1 MGRRSMRSFAFE
13 FRLALFAERFD
24 ALVRILRDKDAADR
38 LALDG
43 QPKVEWGAVSL
54 GDRDLGVADGDAGPG
69 GELGRVFDRAG
80 AARGSVGKK
89 AVHQTQL
96 LGLGRIHRRRVGHEV
111 AALRA
116 APEARRALSPA

>member
-69 GELGRVFDRAG
+69 GELRRIFDRSC
-80 AARGSVGKK
+80 AARASVGAK
-89 AVHQTQL
+89 AGHQTPPPG
-96 LGLGRIHRRRVGHEV
+96 LGL
-111 AALRA
+111 
-116 APEARRALSPA
+116 

>member
-1 MGRRSMRSFAFE
+1 MRSCAFE
-13 FRLALFAERFD
+13 FRLAVFADRLD

-69 GELGRVFDRAG
+69 GELGRALSRA
-80 AARGSVGKK
+80 AAPRGSVGKR
-89 AVHQTQL
+89 AVHPTKL
-96 LGLGRIHRRRVGHEV
+96 PRLPRNHRRC
-111 AALRA
+111 AADD
-116 APEARRALSPA
+116 